1 MKASVNQLAEMTGKD
16 RRTVKKRLE
25 GLEPVG
31 KQGRAVLYEVK
42 EALPLIYLVGQ
53 GPDVEGI
60 TLDEAR
66 RNESVAKTEKLHLE
80 MESIRKQRIPVEVV
94 NETLEEG
101 LGAMKAV
108 IKRSKL
114 KPEEKE
120 EIFRELR
127 EVPRRL
133 KW

>member
-42 EALPLIYLVGQ
+42 EALPLIYQVGQ

-114 KPEEKE
+114 KPAEKE